1 MNHWVISS
9 QEDGYNLVVL
19 IICKFAVPM
28 STSSSIKEEISLKK
42 FKEKVLNDFRTI
54 CLSREISILGRR
66 EVLLGRGKFGI
77 FGDGKE

>member
-1 MNHWVISS
+1 
-9 QEDGYNLVVL
+9 
-19 IICKFAVPM
+19 M

-66 EVLLGRGKFGI
+66 EVLLGRGKIWNFW
-77 FGDGKE
+77 